1 MISGLRQTQ
10 RIQARG
16 QTDQE
21 NRSIFCE
28 DLLNGRYPNMN
39 LVDIAEH
46 VWVFARDRH
55 GSECIQNKLKNAYH
69 QDKLFI
75 FHAMQPNLLAFM
87 TDRYAHNIVRNFI
100 EIGTI
105 EQRQE
110 ILILIQTHFMALSQ
124 HSCGCFVVQQA
135 IEYITIT
142 KHNQQHDVFKQFYGP
157 NILTLA
163 RDAHGNHVVQCGFR
177 SAMDSIQVRKLVEIL
192 RI

>member
-1 MISGLRQTQ
+1 MITGLRQTR

-21 NRSIFCE
+21 NRSILFE
-28 DLLNGRYPNMN
+28 DFLNERYPNMN

-46 VWVFARDRH
+46 VWAFAHDRH
-55 GSECIQNKLKNAYH
+55 GSKFIQNQLKEEYH

-87 TDRYAHNIVRNFI
+87 TDRYANIIVRKFI

-105 EQRQE
+105 EQRQV
-110 ILILIQTHFMALSQ
+110 ILTLIQIHFMALSQ
-124 HSCGCFVVQQA
+124 HPCGCYVVQRA

-142 KHNQQHDVFKQFYGP
+142 DHNQQHDVFKQFYGP